1 MDTKP
6 ILKNNMEEID
16 VKICVK
22 KITKLREYKKSYC
35 SKRKMKL
42 YIFFVLLFSTKDEYK
57 SFDVWWCWDWKMQVL
72 LFQIPAWNKNV
83 DTEKIIVTSNKV
95 CFCKKRL

>member
-1 MDTKP
+1 MSKEDKKNLRNTKKA
-6 ILKNNMEEID
+6 IAEKE
-16 VKICVK
+16 KW
-22 KITKLREYKKSYC
+22 SYN
-35 SKRKMKL
+35 
-42 YIFFVLLFSTKDEYK
+42 FFLLLFRTKDEYK